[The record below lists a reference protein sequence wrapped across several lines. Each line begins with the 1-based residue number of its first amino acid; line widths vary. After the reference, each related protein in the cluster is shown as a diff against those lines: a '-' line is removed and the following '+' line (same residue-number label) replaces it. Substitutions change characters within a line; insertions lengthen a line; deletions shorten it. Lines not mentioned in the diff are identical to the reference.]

1 MCYRT
6 IIASVTAQA
15 LFCLTLQAQEQASD
29 IGQRFLAT
37 PTIQAALDAARRLE
51 PAIIENQITLCE
63 IPAPPFGEA
72 ARAQALFA
80 HFERLGL
87 RNVRI
92 DEEGNV
98 LSERP
103 GNAARPHLVLS
114 AHLDTVFPP
123 GTDVQ
128 VSRSGTLLEGPG
140 ISDDCRGLAVLLGIA
155 EALDSAGVMTHG
167 PITFVGTVG
176 EEGLGDL
183 RGVKHLFSTELR
195 NRIDRFVTIDGSGYR
210 FSHVAVGSHRYR
222 VTFKGPGG
230 HSHASFGIPNPIH
243 AVGRAIARIAELEI
257 PDEPRTTFNVGRVG
271 GGISINS
278 IADEA
283 WMEVDL
289 RSSDSQILE
298 SLDQQFRQAVT
309 EALADERARWE
320 NDGLTVLTTR
330 VGDRPAGRIL
340 PESPI
345 VRAVISVTRALDLPF
360 IVEEGSSDANVAISL
375 GIPALWVGAGGRGT
389 GVHSLSETF
398 DTTDSWKGTQR
409 ALLLAVALTQP

>member
-1 MCYRT
+1 MPW
-6 IIASVTAQA
+6 V
-15 LFCLTLQAQEQASD
+15 
-29 IGQRFLAT
+29 
-37 PTIQAALDAARRLE
+37 E
-51 PAIIENQITLCE
+51 P
-63 IPAPPFGEA
+63 
-72 ARAQALFA
+72 
-80 HFERLGL
+80 
-87 RNVRI
+87 
-92 DEEGNV
+92 
-98 LSERP
+98 
-103 GNAARPHLVLS
+103 
-114 AHLDTVFPP
+114 
-123 GTDVQ
+123 
-128 VSRSGTLLEGPG
+128 SRG
-140 ISDDCRGLAVLLGIA
+140 
-155 EALDSAGVMTHG
+155 
-167 PITFVGTVG
+167 
-176 EEGLGDL
+176 
-183 RGVKHLFSTELR
+183 
-195 NRIDRFVTIDGSGYR
+195 
-210 FSHVAVGSHRYR
+210 
-222 VTFKGPGG
+222 
-230 HSHASFGIPNPIH
+230 
-243 AVGRAIARIAELEI
+243 IAELEI

-330 VGDRPAGRIL
+330 VGDRPASRIL